1 MKRYAIIHKIDT
13 ENGAKCKQV
22 EQNVQH
28 NAPPFHSLYYYKMYM
43 FMFIGTARRLMAAA
57 EPAFSDESLM
67 RAPSL

>member
-28 NAPPFHSLYYYKMYM
+28 NAPPFHSLYYYKS
-43 FMFIGTARRLMAAA
+43 ICLLGTARRLMAGG
-57 EPAFSDESLM
+57 
-67 RAPSL
+67 